1 MFSIFIVLLL
11 AWRLKLTVVNML
23 KEAKEKMIA
32 AAISGSRPTE

>member
-11 AWRLKLTVVNML
+11 AWKLTVVNML